1 MRLNFKVTRWV
12 ANLVLPGILW
22 FSAAAYSQSN
32 LTLRVVAAN
41 LTSGNNQRYE
51 TPGLNILQGLKPDI
65 VAIQEFNYAS
75 TGGAGLNTPAAFRE
89 MLDRAFG
96 TNFGYFREAGYNIPN
111 GIISRYPM
119 IASGS
124 WLDSDTGVNDR
135 GFAWARI
142 DVPGTND
149 LYVISVHLKA
159 SSSSSDASRR
169 AAQAAELRALIST
182 NFPLNAWIIVA
193 GDFNIHAQTEIA
205 VSTLGSFLSDAP
217 VPTDLNG
224 NPNTN
229 QGRNRRYDR
238 VLVSFSL
245 TNLLTPVVMP
255 SHTLTNG
262 LVFVSTNYTPL
273 SEVAPVQFGDSTVS
287 GMQHLAVVKDFKIAL
302 QDTNLFVPPPVLA
315 LSSDG
320 VLHWQGLRNVTY
332 TVQAKT
338 NLLTANWLTLGTAT
352 STGTNVSF
360 TNSISSEVQQY
371 FRVIYP

>member
-1 MRLNFKVTRWV
+1 MRWNSRRSRWPV
-12 ANLVLPGILW
+12 SLLLLGLLWLVET
-22 FSAAAYSQSN
+22 ACSQSN
-32 LTLRVVAAN
+32 VTLRVVAAN

-51 TPGLNILQGLKPDI
+51 TPGLNILQGLRPDI
-65 VAIQEFNYAS
+65 VALQEFNYAS
-75 TGGAGLNTPAAFRE
+75 TGSAGLNTPAAFRE

-159 SSSSSDASRR
+159 SNSSSDASRR

-182 NFPLNAWIIVA
+182 NFPVNAWIIVA
-193 GDFNIHAQTEIA
+193 GDFNIHAETENA

-217 VPTDLNG
+217 VPTDLHG

-238 VLVSFSL
+238 VLVSFPL
-245 TNLLTPVVMP
+245 TNSVTPVVLP
-255 SHTLTNG
+255 SHTLANG
-262 LVFVSTNYTPL
+262 LVFVSTNYAPL
-273 SEVAPVQFGDSTVS
+273 SDVPPVQFGDSTVS
-287 GMQHLAVVKDFKIAL
+287 GMQHLAVVKDFRITLEAGS
-302 QDTNLFVPPPVLA
+302 FVPPPTLA
-315 LSSDG
+315 LSEAG
-320 VLHWQGLRNVTY
+320 VLHWQGMSNVTY
-332 TVQAKT
+332 TVQMTT
-338 NLLTANWLTLGTAT
+338 NLSFTNWLTLGTAT
-352 STGTNVSF
+352 STGTNLSF
-360 TNSISSEVQQY
+360 TNAPSTEVQRFY
-371 FRVIYP
+371 RVIYP

>member
-1 MRLNFKVTRWV
+1 MRLNSKLTRWV
-12 ANLVLPGILW
+12 ENLVLPGFLW
-22 FSAAAYSQSN
+22 FSAVAYSQSN

-65 VAIQEFNYAS
+65 IAIQEFNYAS

-96 TNFGYFREAGYNIPN
+96 TNFGYFRETGYSIPN

-149 LYVISVHLKA
+149 LYVVSVHLKA
-159 SSSSSDASRR
+159 SNSSSDASRR

-182 NFPLNAWIIVA
+182 NFPVNAWIIVA
-193 GDFNIHAQTEIA
+193 GDFNIHAETENA
-205 VSTLGSFLSDAP
+205 VSTLGSFLSDEP

-245 TNLLTPVVMP
+245 TNSLTPVVMP

-262 LVFVSTNYTPL
+262 LVFVSTNYAPL
-273 SEVAPVQFGDSTVS
+273 SDVTPVQFGDSTVS
-287 GMQHLAVVKDFKIAL
+287 GMQHLAVARDFRITL
-302 QDTNLFVPPPVLA
+302 PQTPVVVPPPTLFMFSA
-315 LSSDG
+315 G
-320 VLHWQGLRNVTY
+320 VMRWEGVSNVTY
-332 TVQAKT
+332 TVFSST
-338 NLLTANWLTLGTAT
+338 NLTHWASIGTAF
-352 STGTNVSF
+352 STTASLSFTNVSAGNAQRF
-360 TNSISSEVQQY
+360 Y
-371 FRVIYP
+371 RVTYP